1 MNQKKII
8 SEINRIREISR
19 LPINEDLAKDIVSL
33 MMGKKMN
40 VDDISKNIFNTSDDD
55 KIKPDSEP
63 KKKLDVDVPSTTQG
77 NFDEMTKL
85 VINKIEGGYYNPDWH
100 YKKAMGRSGETMFG
114 IDRKHGGNLN
124 TSPAGVEFWSII
136 DKNKS
141 KDVWKHGYRGGD
153 LENQLRDLV
162 VKIMKPH
169 YTTLSEKYLTSE
181 ARQIVNSDNPLLFHF
196 IYASWNGSGFFKK
209 FAEKIN
215 KAVKD
220 GVTSREELR
229 DLAIESRKESAV
241 ARSANKIDGIMDNL
255 A

>member
-8 SEINRIREISR
+8 SEINRIREISK
-19 LPINEDLAKDIVSL
+19 LPINEDLAKDIVNIML
-33 MMGKKMN
+33 GKK
-40 VDDISKNIFNTSDDD
+40 VSLDDIKKNLFKTDSDDESKTTKNIDTSD
-55 KIKPDSEP
+55 
-63 KKKLDVDVPSTTQG
+63 VSTTQG
-77 NFDEMTKL
+77 NFEDMTKL
-85 VINKIEGGYYNPDWH
+85 VINKIEGGYYNPEWH
-100 YKKAMGRSGETMFG
+100 YKKVMGRSGETMFG
-114 IDRKHGGNLN
+114 IDRRHGGTLN

-141 KDVWKHGYRGGD
+141 KDVWKHGYRGGE

-169 YTTLSEKYLTSE
+169 YTQLSEKYLSDE

-220 GVTSREELR
+220 GVTSREELK
-229 DLAIESRKESAV
+229 DLAIDSRKESAV
-241 ARSANKIDGIMDNL
+241 ARSANKIENIMDTL

>member
-8 SEINRIREISR
+8 SEINRIREISK
-19 LPINEDLAKDIVSL
+19 LPINEDLAKDIINL
-33 MMGKKMN
+33 MMGKK
-40 VDDISKNIFNTSDDD
+40 VSLDDIRKNIFNIGNNSKT
-55 KIKPDSEP
+55 EP
-63 KKKLDVDVPSTTQG
+63 AKDTDTDESITTQG
-77 NFDEMTKL
+77 DFDEMTKL

-100 YKKAMGRSGETMFG
+100 YQKAMGRSGETMFG

-136 DKNKS
+136 DKNKT
-141 KDVWKHGYRGGD
+141 KDVWKHGYRGGE

-169 YTTLSEKYLTSE
+169 YTALSEKYLTDE

-196 IYASWNGSGFFKK
+196 IYASWNGPGFFKK

>member
-1 MNQKKII
+1 MNQKKIL
-8 SEINRIREISR
+8 SEINRIREISK
-19 LPINEDLAKDIVSL
+19 LPMNEDLAKDIVGL
-33 MMGKKMN
+33 MMGKEIN
-40 VDDISKNIFNTSDDD
+40 ADDISKNIFNVKNND
-55 KIKPDSEP
+55 KIKPNTKNKNE
-63 KKKLDVDVPSTTQG
+63 LGVDISPTTQG

-85 VINKIEGGYYNPDWH
+85 VINKIEGGYYNPEWH
-100 YKKAMGRSGETMFG
+100 YKRAMGRSGETMFG

-136 DKNKS
+136 DKNKT
-141 KDVWKHGYRGGD
+141 KDVWKHGYRGGE

-169 YTTLSEKYLTSE
+169 YTSLSEKYLTDG

-196 IYASWNGSGFFKK
+196 IYASWNGPGFFKK

-229 DLAIESRKESAV
+229 DLAIDSRKESAV
-241 ARSANKIDGIMDNL
+241 ARSANKIEGIMDNL